1 MKLNIWKKISVITI
15 CNRQTINGE
24 TEEICLTTM
33 GTYAEK
39 GGNRYIIYQE
49 YDQETGQP
57 MQTSTL
63 KITPN
68 HAITLMRNNANR
80 TNLILEEGKRHLC
93 QYGTQF
99 GSMMLGVFTKLVKI
113 DLNDQGGSLQAN
125 YTLDLDTN
133 LASENEII
141 ITVKEA

>member
-1 MKLNIWKKISVITI
+1 MEENHVITI

-24 TEEICLTTM
+24 TDEICLTTM

-39 GGNRYIIYQE
+39 SGNRYIIYQE

-57 MQTSTL
+57 TQTSTL

-68 HAITLMRNNANR
+68 HAITLMRNNTNR

-99 GSMMLGVFTKLVKI
+99 GSIMLGVFTNLIKI

>member
-1 MKLNIWKKISVITI
+1 MEENHLITI

-57 MQTSTL
+57 TQTSTL

-68 HAITLMRNNANR
+68 HAITLMRNNTNR
-80 TNLILEEGKRHLC
+80 TNLILEEGPAPLMPIR
-93 QYGTQF
+93 
-99 GSMMLGVFTKLVKI
+99 
-113 DLNDQGGSLQAN
+113 
-125 YTLDLDTN
+125 YTIRKYDAWCVYKTSRN
-133 LASENEII
+133 
-141 ITVKEA
+141 

>member
-1 MKLNIWKKISVITI
+1 MEENHVITI

-125 YTLDLDTN
+125 YTLYLDTN

>member
-1 MKLNIWKKISVITI
+1 MILI
-15 CNRQTINGE
+15 CNKQTIDGE
-24 TEEICLTTM
+24 TEEFSLTTM

-39 GGNRYIIYQE
+39 SGNRYIIYQE
-49 YDQETGQP
+49 YDPETGHP
-57 MQTSTL
+57 TQTSTL
-63 KITPN
+63 KVSPE

-93 QYGTQF
+93 QYGTPF
-99 GSMMLGVFTKLVKI
+99 GSMMLGVFAKLVDI
-113 DLNDQGGSLQAN
+113 DLNDQGGSLQVK

>member
-1 MKLNIWKKISVITI
+1 MEENHLITI

-33 GTYAEK
+33 G
-39 GGNRYIIYQE
+39 NIIYQE

-57 MQTSTL
+57 TQTSTL

-68 HAITLMRNNANR
+68 HAITLMRNNTNR

-99 GSMMLGVFTKLVKI
+99 GSMMLGVFTKLVEI

>member
-1 MKLNIWKKISVITI
+1 MEENHVITI

-57 MQTSTL
+57 MQT
-63 KITPN
+63 
-68 HAITLMRNNANR
+68 
-80 TNLILEEGKRHLC
+80 
-93 QYGTQF
+93 
-99 GSMMLGVFTKLVKI
+99 
-113 DLNDQGGSLQAN
+113 
-125 YTLDLDTN
+125 
-133 LASENEII
+133 
-141 ITVKEA
+141 

>member
-1 MKLNIWKKISVITI
+1 
-15 CNRQTINGE
+15 
-24 TEEICLTTM
+24 M

>member
-1 MKLNIWKKISVITI
+1 MEEKHIIHI
-15 CNRQTINGE
+15 CNRQTIDGE

-39 GGNRYIIYQE
+39 HGNRYIIYQE
-49 YDQETGQP
+49 YDPDTGHP
-57 MQTSTL
+57 TQTSTL

-68 HAITLMRNNANR
+68 NAIALMRNHVSR
-80 TNLILEEGKRHLC
+80 TNLILEQGKRHLC

-99 GSMMLGVFTKLVKI
+99 GSIMLGVFTKSVEI
-113 DLNDQGGSLQAN
+113 DLNDQGGSLQAT

>member
-1 MKLNIWKKISVITI
+1 MEENHLITI

-33 GTYAEK
+33 GTYAE
-39 GGNRYIIYQE
+39 E

-57 MQTSTL
+57 TQTSTL

-68 HAITLMRNNANR
+68 HAITLMRNNTNR